1 MYSKYCTVAAKYRE
15 TVARAASLRQLRFL
29 LIDVRRTILGANKI
43 YSVIDALSNSNNRGR
58 VTMSNLFKEAKVWL
72 SRHQK

>member
-29 LIDVRRTILGANKI
+29 LIDVRRTILGAN
-43 YSVIDALSNSNNRGR
+43 
-58 VTMSNLFKEAKVWL
+58 
-72 SRHQK
+72 